1 MVLPTPPDTAEIPI
15 ITIDDEEEEPVKDK
29 AAARDQSNKMDVDD
43 EALADEDESDEDESD
58 EDEADEDEADED
70 EADEDEADEDEAD
83 EDEADEDEADDNE
96 ADDNEADDDD
106 VDDDENCAV
115 SKAGESSVS
124 RDSSPSPAPK
134 SRPPSSLARSRSR
147 ELGHIRDKNRHLQ
160 SLVKRL
166 VQIHDLQ
173 DKNKNLQQRLQ
184 EYEKVFIEL
193 RANLFDNDMK
203 IEHFRKI
210 FLNLNKQLS
219 KGPKR

>member
-43 EALADEDESDEDESD
+43 EALADEDESDEDES
-58 EDEADEDEADED
+58 DED